1 MGERTYPT
9 TSRNIRIPDDLWA
22 AALAKAAKR
31 DETVAQVVR
40 RALREYVEG
49 ER

>member
-1 MGERTYPT
+1 MTPT
-9 TSRNIRIPDDLWA
+9 TARNIRIPDGLWA
-22 AALAKAAKR
+22 AALAKAAAR